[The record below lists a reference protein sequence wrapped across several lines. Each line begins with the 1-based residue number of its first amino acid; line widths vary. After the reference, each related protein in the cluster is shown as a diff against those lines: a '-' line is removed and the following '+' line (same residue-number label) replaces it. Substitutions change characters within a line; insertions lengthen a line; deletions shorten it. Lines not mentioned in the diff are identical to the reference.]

1 MDKLQNLKQLVKKN
15 DYYRKV
21 ALTGKHSQIVLM
33 SLKRGEEIGEEVH
46 AHVDQI
52 FIVEEGE
59 GELLLDR
66 KAYHLEENA
75 LAFVPAGS
83 KHLVRNTGEKPLKLC
98 TIYSPPEH
106 APNVME
112 VSAPK
117 VAKA

>member
-1 MDKLQNLKQLVKKN
+1 MDKLQNVKLLVKKN
-15 DYYRKV
+15 EYFRKV
-21 ALTGKHSQIVLM
+21 VTTGKHSQIVVM

-52 FIVEEGE
+52 FLVEEGE

-66 KAYHLEENA
+66 KAYHLEENVM
-75 LAFVPAGS
+75 AFVPAGS
-83 KHLVRNTGEKPLKLC
+83 RHLVRNTGEKPLKLC

-106 APNVME
+106 APNAVE

-117 VAKA
+117 AAKL